1 MTATKQTIR
10 RRREII
16 EAAAGAAEARSRGD
30 ERTAR
35 AFGDDVADLF
45 RLQSGAQGPARHLFN
60 ETYRHELATFQA
72 S

>member
-45 RLQSGAQGPARHLFN
+45 RLQGTQGPARHLYN